1 MYSDKAFEEYL
12 AKRGVK
18 VKAVAEAM
26 GISVSTLFRKRTGKS
41 DFTLGEI
48 RKCCEFFGVKSMNEV
63 FFAEEVA

>member
-18 VKAVAEAM
+18 VKIVAAAM
-26 GISVSTLFRKRTGKS
+26 GISVSALYRKRKGMS

-48 RKCCEFFGVKSMNEV
+48 RKCCEFFGVKNMNDV
-63 FFAEEVA
+63 FFADEVA